1 MRFSLSTKLLSC
13 LLTLVI
19 VFTASGVTT
28 AAAADNNGGKY
39 VKDVFIAYS
48 YGKSEDPAKNWLTE
62 HGYQPIADLN
72 AGKTSATKTPTV
84 AMLGITRTDDPNE
97 AITDMAVMNM
107 NGGYSFDKYEA
118 IVNQKRADINEFIN
132 NFIPA
137 LNEYRDNYNGK
148 GSEGGQKRAKMAHD
162 LLNKF
167 YDGDP
172 EGDYAINDTGKP
184 LGDLFLNQTKQE
196 IGNDAYKALS
206 TEEKLNT
213 ADLEQIILESSGP
226 AVLMIKQALALATDT
241 AEDSWIDRLD
251 GLTGRDLV
259 KNIADYVPSAKGKNL
274 APSAAMNLLAA
285 HFEDYAK
292 ILAKDWVTVHNDIL
306 WYEQYCDEHN
316 LKQEEGETNEAY
328 QSKVE
333 EYFNKLSESDS
344 DHYGEELKRY
354 IGVNSYYNVIVETS
368 YSGEWGES
376 LYEFFRPEDEK
387 ADYSTKPAYFAPLAA
402 ALSDGQRAA
411 LEFLSLSSLLRMAL
425 DSDAAIEADFPSS
438 DEVFKNSKGEKM
450 ENISVYSGINR
461 AIFREGVALTEDAMV
476 EKNMGNDPYG
486 DIWDLGGMVDIISYT
501 SLGVGAISMATGIG
515 MAIRG
520 SQAAQAAAQAATQA
534 AAQAA
539 THIRSMT
546 NTLNSYTQELNQYL
560 AVLAENPTNA
570 YAKATV
576 ESAKYNVEYYTNE
589 IFKAERASSNAGN
602 ASNAV
607 NTASTAGKW
616 LMGIGGA
623 LMIAFGVLKGVQ
635 MYQYYHVEFSQIPVM
650 IVDKHDIQTT
660 VKGDDGKEITV
671 TNFDQFMYY
680 DVVKCNRQEVGLSPS
695 AQTNVAKYKEWN
707 CGDAADINGDVGQ
720 EWVAMYVN
728 RSPKKG
734 NPILADT
741 LKLKLGEDSEKM
753 PADCNG
759 CLHFFTI
766 KSPFKMDDDNYSY
779 NQYKDKNGKTGMYL
793 YWRGDENA
801 FKEASVTGSVF
812 SGGYFALAGIGGLAL
827 GILGTTLVMLPKLKK
842 RKEEE
847 AAE

>member
-48 YGKSEDPAKNWLTE
+48 YGESEDPAKNWLTE

-184 LGDLFLNQTKQE
+184 LGDLFLDQTKQE
-196 IGNDAYKALS
+196 IGDDAYNALS
-206 TEEKLNT
+206 AEEKLNT

-292 ILAKDWVTVHNDIL
+292 ILAKDWADVHNDIL

-328 QSKVE
+328 QAKVE

-461 AIFREGVALTEDAMV
+461 AIFRNGVALTEDAMV

-520 SQAAQAAAQAATQA
+520 SQEAAKAAA
-534 AAQAA
+534 
-539 THIRSMT
+539 
-546 NTLNSYTQELNQYL
+546 NTIAKLNRQLNWWNNELNKDL
-560 AVLAENPTNA
+560 TFVADFESSVPDPISAGSIEV
-570 YAKATV
+570 AKHEV
-576 ESAKYNVEYYTNE
+576 ESYSHEILKVE
-589 IFKAERASSNAGN
+589 RDASKFGN
-602 ASNAV
+602 GVST
-607 NTASTAGKW
+607 TAKW

-812 SGGYFALAGIGGLAL
+812 NGGYFALAGIGGLAL